1 MGLDELVELLD
12 MQTPNFRHV
21 RTCRIVRQI
30 LGHVILPLLT
40 GARFVSEIR
49 ILRSADGSPELGLVQ
64 TRGVLK
70 NVRIVRAD
78 FYASEFFFN
87 PDQVKTFSI
96 RSEHVQSARAFMDGL
111 PSDKT
116 KVFIHVR
123 RGDYC
128 HEAFKG
134 IKDISLPKRYFE
146 RAVAVIRQHVAD
158 PFFIILLMTRL
169 GARRTSVPCHNL

>member
-1 MGLDELVELLD
+1 

-30 LGHVILPLLT
+30 LGRVILPLLT

-96 RSEHVQSARAFMDGL
+96 RSEHMQSARAFMDDL
-111 PSDKT
+111 PCDKA

-123 RGDYC
+123 RGDYRSGTTSRL
-128 HEAFKG
+128 FYIQG
-134 IKDISLPKRYFE
+134 INPCKRSSDIF
-146 RAVAVIRQHVAD
+146 
-158 PFFIILLMTRL
+158 
-169 GARRTSVPCHNL
+169 ARFHGHNTGR